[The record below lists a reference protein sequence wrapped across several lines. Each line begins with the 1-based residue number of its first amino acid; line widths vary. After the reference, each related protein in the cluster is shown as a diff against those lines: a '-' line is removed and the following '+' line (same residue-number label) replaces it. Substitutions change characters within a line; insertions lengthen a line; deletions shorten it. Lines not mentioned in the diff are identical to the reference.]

1 MPRSARPLLR
11 FVFVLAAA
19 SLCASALA
27 APPNNYRVDV
37 IGMGMNSFD
46 MNEAGTIVG
55 RQMNLLGV
63 GRAFIAARGSASQIL
78 PLPAPWQSSD
88 AYAISPNGII
98 VGAVSSP
105 SIASVGSR
113 AAAWY
118 PNGAGYDFVLLPPIA
133 GDTYSAAFGVN
144 SAGDIVGGSGGLGLG
159 SYPRAAR
166 FMPKAAILLNGI
178 GTPAD
183 INESRV
189 VVSGNQLLD
198 LDTMAIETIPLP
210 AGNWQGF
217 VAHDISN
224 GGNVCG
230 YLSGFS
236 GCSTFP
242 MRYLPGAGWQY
253 VGGCATTTA
262 ATSVNDFGDATAFV
276 ASTSVWISF
285 AGEDPVSPSAIIAP
299 SEGSWLIS
307 GVGTITNRRELTA
320 IGRLASETTNQ
331 LLRLRPYLREDLN
344 DDGAVNALDLAALL
358 AAWGDFGGPADLDG
372 DGIVGSAD
380 IAVLLSA
387 WTF

>member
-1 MPRSARPLLR
+1 MNATSYPSLL
-11 FVFVLAAA
+11 LACA
-19 SLCASALA
+19 SLCAGAQA
-27 APPNNYRVDV
+27 VPPSNYRVDV
-37 IGMGMNSFD
+37 IGMGMNAYD

-63 GRAFIAARGSASQIL
+63 GRAFVAARGTASQLL

-98 VGAVSSP
+98 VGAVSSA

-118 PNGAGYDFVLLPPIA
+118 PNGSGYDFVLLPAIT

-159 SYPRAAR
+159 SFPRAAR
-166 FMPKAAILLNGI
+166 FTRKAAILLSGI

-183 INESRV
+183 VNESRV

-198 LDTMAIETIPLP
+198 LSTMTIVTVPLP
-210 AGNWQGF
+210 PGNWQGF
-217 VAHDISN
+217 VAVDISDA
-224 GGNVCG
+224 GNICG
-230 YLSGFS
+230 YILGFS
-236 GCSTFP
+236 GCSNFP
-242 MRYLPGAGWQY
+242 MRYLPSAGWQP
-253 VGGCATTTA
+253 VGGCATTTSA
-262 ATSVNDFGDATAFV
+262 NSVNDLGDATAYV
-276 ASTSVWISF
+276 AGTSVWISF
-285 AGEDPVSPSAIIAP
+285 AGEENVSPESLIAP
-299 SEGSWLIS
+299 AQGAWMMS
-307 GVGTITNRRELTA
+307 GVGTITNRREITA
-320 IGRLASETTNQ
+320 IGRRVGETTNQ

-344 DDGAVNALDLAALL
+344 DDGAVNAQDLAALL

-372 DGIVGSAD
+372 DGIVGSQD

-387 WTF
+387 WAS

>member
-1 MPRSARPLLR
+1 
-11 FVFVLAAA
+11 
-19 SLCASALA
+19 
-27 APPNNYRVDV
+27 
-37 IGMGMNSFD
+37 MGMNSYD

-55 RQMNLLGV
+55 RQMNLLGI
-63 GRAFIAARGSASQIL
+63 GRAFVAARGNASQLL

-98 VGAVSSP
+98 VGAVSSA

-118 PNGAGYDFVLLPPIA
+118 PNGTGYDFVLLPPIA

-166 FMPKAAILLNGI
+166 FTPKAAIPLSGI

-183 INESRV
+183 VNESRV

-198 LDTMAIETIPLP
+198 LNTMTIVTIPLP
-210 AGNWQGF
+210 PGTWQGF
-217 VAHDISN
+217 VAVDISN
-224 GGNVCG
+224 AGNICG
-230 YLSGFS
+230 YILGFS

-242 MRYLPGAGWQY
+242 MRYLPSAGWQS
-253 VGGCATTTA
+253 VGGCATTTSA
-262 ATSVNDFGDATAFV
+262 NSVNDLGDATAYV
-276 ASTSVWISF
+276 AGTSVWISF
-285 AGEDPVSPSAIIAP
+285 AGEENVSPESIIAP
-299 SEGSWLIS
+299 SQGAWMVS
-307 GVGTITNRRELTA
+307 GVGTITNRREIAA
-320 IGRLASETTNQ
+320 IGRRVGETTNQ

-344 DDGAVNALDLAALL
+344 DDGAVNAQDLAALL

-372 DGIVGSAD
+372 DGIVGSPD

-387 WTF
+387 WAS

>member
-1 MPRSARPLLR
+1 MIRSARPLP
-11 FVFVLAAA
+11 VFAFAAA
-19 SLCASALA
+19 SLCVSAHA
-27 APPNNYRVDV
+27 VPPNDYRVDV
-37 IGMGMNSFD
+37 IGMGMTAFD
-46 MNEAGTIVG
+46 MNDSGAIVG

-63 GRAFIAARGSASQIL
+63 GRAFVAVRGAASQLL
-78 PLPAPWQSSD
+78 PIQAPWQSSD
-88 AYAISPNGII
+88 AYAISQNGVI
-98 VGAVSSP
+98 VGAVSSS

-166 FMPKAAILLNGI
+166 FTAKGAILLNGI

-183 INESRV
+183 VNESRV

-198 LDTMAIETIPLP
+198 LDTMKIVTIPLP
-210 AGNWQGF
+210 PGNWQGF
-217 VAHDISN
+217 VSSDISN
-224 GGNVCG
+224 AGNICG
-230 YLSGFS
+230 YILGFS

-242 MRYLPGAGWQY
+242 LRYLPSAGWEY
-253 VGGCATTTA
+253 VGGCATTTS
-262 ATSVNDFGDATAFV
+262 ATSVNDLGDVTAFV
-276 ASTSVWISF
+276 ASTSSWISF
-285 AGEDPVSPSAIIAP
+285 IGEDPVAPAAIIAP
-299 SEGSWLIS
+299 SQGSWLIS
-307 GVGTITNRRELTA
+307 GVGTMTNRREMTA
-320 IGRLASETTNQ
+320 TGRLNGEATNQ
-331 LLRLRPYLREDLN
+331 LLRLRPYKREDLN
-344 DDGAVNALDLAALL
+344 DDGSVNAQDLAALL

-387 WTF
+387 WTI